1 MDNPQP
7 RPFRSWVAL
16 LVAGVFVA
24 LGGINLWAQMLYS
37 MNGVRA
43 SGKVIEA
50 HAAQARSISIDAQ
63 VEVILPGVAPFRWD
77 VDDAFGMQSWEQRGT
92 VSLLCTHIHADHI
105 SCVVDSLLDRFFLP
119 LLTLSI
125 GAGVAF
131 LALRRRGGSVQ

>member
-7 RPFRSWVAL
+7 RPFRSWIVL

-24 LGGINLWAQMLYS
+24 LGGINLWGQMLYS

-50 HAAQARSISIDAQ
+50 AQARSMSIDAR

-77 VDDAFGMQSWEQRGT
+77 VDDTFGTQSWEQGGT
-92 VSLLCTHIHADHI
+92 VSLLCTHVHADHI
-105 SCVVDSLLDRFFLP
+105 SCVVDSWLDRFFLP
-119 LLTLSI
+119 SLALVI
-125 GAGVAF
+125 GAGVAC
-131 LALRRRGGSVQ
+131 LTLRRRGGGVQ

>member
-7 RPFRSWVAL
+7 RPFRSWIAL

-50 HAAQARSISIDAQ
+50 HAASARSISIDAQ
-63 VEVILPGVAPFRWD
+63 VEVILPGVAPFP
-77 VDDAFGMQSWEQRGT
+77 
-92 VSLLCTHIHADHI
+92 C
-105 SCVVDSLLDRFFLP
+105 
-119 LLTLSI
+119 
-125 GAGVAF
+125 
-131 LALRRRGGSVQ
+131 GSVVTVPPAVIG